1 MVDSVLGLR
10 LVLGRPNQY
19 RSQRHELQI
28 TLRAGKRERRS
39 EPSRAR
45 QSTVEFVLE
54 PDGLIAAQ
62 FAGYAAVYL
71 VMSLHLGGALKLFQW
86 IAFGSTAILTA
97 VGAVIAP

>member
-1 MVDSVLGLR
+1 
-10 LVLGRPNQY
+10 
-19 RSQRHELQI
+19 
-28 TLRAGKRERRS
+28 
-39 EPSRAR
+39 
-45 QSTVEFVLE
+45 VEFVLE

>member
-1 MVDSVLGLR
+1 MFTWGGVEGL
-10 LVLGRPNQY
+10 
-19 RSQRHELQI
+19 
-28 TLRAGKRERRS
+28 
-39 EPSRAR
+39 EPG

-54 PDGLIAAQ
+54 PDGLITAQ
-62 FAGYAAVYL
+62 FAWYAAVYL